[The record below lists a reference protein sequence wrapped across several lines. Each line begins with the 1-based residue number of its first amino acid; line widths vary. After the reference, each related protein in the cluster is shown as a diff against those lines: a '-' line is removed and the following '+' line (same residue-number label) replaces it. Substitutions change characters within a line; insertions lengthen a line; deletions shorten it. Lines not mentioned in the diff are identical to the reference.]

1 MAGRQFEKCLLTLV
15 SDRFEYDFTL
25 FFQQQSKTNRPMRTS
40 QLYNQDK
47 NNSFTLMCCQKF
59 DTIKSVSNKRTPTV
73 KPLLV
78 NPLMKN
84 PKHAAVLAECGIQY
98 DSPMAPID
106 VATRRADRIAKE
118 KMKNVVTSVS
128 LKYHGIR
135 ATYESTLVLLYLFIR
150 CILLQYCTFV
160 MFKQYT

>member
-1 MAGRQFEKCLLTLV
+1 MK
-15 SDRFEYDFTL
+15 
-25 FFQQQSKTNRPMRTS
+25 TS

-47 NNSFTLMCCQKF
+47 NHSFTLMCCQRF

-84 PKHAAVLAECGIQY
+84 PTNAAVLAECGIQY
-98 DSPMAPID
+98 DNPLAPIE

-118 KMKNVVTSVS
+118 KLKHAVSITIDVLNV
-128 LKYHGIR
+128 KI
-135 ATYESTLVLLYLFIR
+135 LYFLRLTQCLSFSR
-150 CILLQYCTFV
+150 Y
-160 MFKQYT
+160 

>member
-1 MAGRQFEKCLLTLV
+1 MK
-15 SDRFEYDFTL
+15 
-25 FFQQQSKTNRPMRTS
+25 TS

-47 NNSFTLMCCQKF
+47 NHSFTLMCCQRF

-84 PKHAAVLAECGIQY
+84 PTNAAVLAECGIQY
-98 DSPMAPID
+98 DNPLAPID

-118 KMKNVVTSVS
+118 KHKHAVSMIKDNISIIEIMK
-128 LKYHGIR
+128 
-135 ATYESTLVLLYLFIR
+135 
-150 CILLQYCTFV
+150 CIEIDI
-160 MFKQYT
+160 